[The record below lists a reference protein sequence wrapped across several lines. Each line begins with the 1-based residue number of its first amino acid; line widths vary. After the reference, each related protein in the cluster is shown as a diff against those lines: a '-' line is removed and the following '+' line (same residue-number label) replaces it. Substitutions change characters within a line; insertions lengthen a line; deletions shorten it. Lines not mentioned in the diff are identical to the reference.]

1 MKFTVRIDGI
11 GTASAA
17 NLLNDV
23 LAAAIQSQTDTRTTL
38 PANPAPPPIIAA
50 VRTAPSS

>member
-1 MKFTVRIDGI
+1 MIPTVSIEGI
-11 GTASAA
+11 GTAPAA

-23 LAAAIQSQTDTRTTL
+23 LAAAIQSQTGARTSL
-38 PANPAPPPIIAA
+38 PANPAPPPVIAA